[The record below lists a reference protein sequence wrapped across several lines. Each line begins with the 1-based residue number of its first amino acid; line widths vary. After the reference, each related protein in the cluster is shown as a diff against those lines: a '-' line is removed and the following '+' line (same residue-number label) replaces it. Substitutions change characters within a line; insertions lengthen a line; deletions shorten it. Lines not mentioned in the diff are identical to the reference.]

1 LVLLKKEEKEN
12 LRLRWLILTCG
23 IIFLLIAL
31 LRKETIVVV
40 VALGLACFSGLVLG
54 WLE

>member
-1 LVLLKKEEKEN
+1 LVLSNGEKKT
-12 LRLRWLILTCG
+12 LILRWLILTCG